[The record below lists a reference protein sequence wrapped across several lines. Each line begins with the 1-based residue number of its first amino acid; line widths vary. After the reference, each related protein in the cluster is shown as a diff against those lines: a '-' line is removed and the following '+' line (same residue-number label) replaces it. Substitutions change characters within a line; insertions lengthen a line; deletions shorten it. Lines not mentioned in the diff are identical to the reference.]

1 MVAIVYPIAWGIA
14 ILVAAGASTVALQR
28 YREEELELGRI
39 ELPEALRGNRD
50 PDPEPQRTPPRAP
63 RPTNT
68 ALREMLN
75 QMVQTQRRVRDRCD
89 DEEGEDCPYCKPAV
103 DGRPISPWHIFQ
115 AGPVRKPSP
124 RARGALYQ
132 HYVIPWFGFYAEETN
147 DQLTVHIEEWE
158 WKRGRAGSWDGL
170 HYAQCKLI
178 ECKLGYRDFVDESLL
193 RAAAMGEAAPGQLPH
208 TSPNPA
214 KPWLPPLSE
223 EWSGQIAAQ
232 HAAFDPDW
240 PVVTLEWTFSD
251 NDVLYCFLLI
261 LSDMGIFNIEPRHV
275 PYDLAP
281 TGTNFV
287 RELYASGE
295 EDYGYWEDN

>member
-1 MVAIVYPIAWGIA
+1 MVVFVYPIAWGIA
-14 ILVAAGASTVALQR
+14 ILAAAGASALALQR

-39 ELPEALRGNRD
+39 ELPDYLQGNQDPD
-50 PDPEPQRTPPRAP
+50 PDPERTPPRLS

-68 ALREMLN
+68 ALRQALE
-75 QMVQTQRRVRDRCD
+75 QMVRTQRRIRDRCD
-89 DEEGEDCPYCKPAV
+89 DEEQEDCPYCKPAV
-103 DGRPISPWHIFQ
+103 DGRATSPWHIFQ

-132 HYVIPWFGFYAEETN
+132 HYVIPWFGFNAVESG

-170 HYAQCKLI
+170 HHAMCKLI
-178 ECKLGYRDFVDESLL
+178 ECKLGYRDWLDETLIVP
-193 RAAAMGEAAPGQLPH
+193 RAFGDPAPAQRPH
-208 TSPNPA
+208 LSGNPR
-214 KPWLPPLSE
+214 KPWLSSLMD
-223 EWSGQIAAQ
+223 EWQGQITEQ

-251 NDVLYCFLLI
+251 SNVLTAFLMI
-261 LSDMGIFNIEPRHV
+261 LGDMGIYNIQTKHV
-275 PYDLAP
+275 PYSLAP
-281 TGTNFV
+281 TGTTFI